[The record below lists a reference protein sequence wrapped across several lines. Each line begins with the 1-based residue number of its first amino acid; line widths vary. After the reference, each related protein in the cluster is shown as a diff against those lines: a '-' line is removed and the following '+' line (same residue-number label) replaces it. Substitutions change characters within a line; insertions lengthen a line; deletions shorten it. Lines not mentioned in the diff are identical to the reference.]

1 MAKGRRNR
9 CSGKALH
16 VVPTFAHPTQADGRL
31 AAQERGAH
39 LRDIATNAR
48 LDVQNE
54 HDRRAARGEEE
65 MRRMLEVMAIRQS
78 TEEEETAR
86 RFVERNRQL
95 WVVSDASSCRM
106 T

>member
-1 MAKGRRNR
+1 
-9 CSGKALH
+9 
-16 VVPTFAHPTQADGRL
+16 
-31 AAQERGAH
+31 
-39 LRDIATNAR
+39 
-48 LDVQNE
+48 
-54 HDRRAARGEEE
+54 
-65 MRRMLEVMAIRQS
+65 MLEVMAIRQS